1 MPKSSKFSKDK
12 IIAAAMALV
21 REGGME
27 QLTARNLGRALGV
40 SACPIFTAFQ
50 GMAEVQQAI
59 QKRANELY
67 KSYLSEDMA
76 SGKYPPYKASGM
88 AYIRFAREEREFF
101 KLLFMRDRH
110 KEEASEDRESI
121 RSILDL
127 IQTNLNLNEDEAY
140 LFHLEMWLYVH
151 GIATM
156 VATDYL
162 NWKEEFISTALTDAY
177 RGLLYRF
184 TKEKKYGSDQN

>member
-1 MPKSSKFSKDK
+1 MPKSSKFSKDE

-21 REGGME
+21 REGGMK

-110 KEEASEDRESI
+110 KEKASEDRESI